1 MLHVKLKV
9 STYAHARIKKVDTSK
24 AEKVTEVHAII
35 VGDSLPLT
43 GTDINDRPIF
53 SL

>member
-9 STYAHARIKKVDTSK
+9 STYALARIKKVDTSK